1 MSDKTLELDHDT
13 FSFEIIEGVV
23 KETNMWTEARTSG
36 GGGGGL
42 SIDGTGASHHRKV
55 RTKIK
60 NKREFW
66 IEASK
71 GKNKSKEYHFV
82 VNADHI
88 SIRQDQPLKILA
100 AHFKNVTEAVLIF
113 NIKEEKLFTNRGKI
127 SLTFNEALLLNIA
140 LFLASFIGMFFMH
153 SALLSAIH
161 VGIVL
166 FTAMR
171 WMSRLAYYK
180 KKLNDIKAKHFS

>member
-55 RTKIK
+55 RTEIK

-71 GKNKSKEYHFV
+71 GKNKGKEYHFV

-88 SIRQDQPLKILA
+88 SIRKDQPLKILA
-100 AHFKNVTEAVLIF
+100 AHFKNVTEAVLLF

-127 SLTFNEALLLNIA
+127 SLTFNESLLLNIA
-140 LFLASFIGMFFMH
+140 LLLGSFIGLFFMH
-153 SALLSAIH
+153 SAFCLLYTSPSPRDGATSRMPSSA
-161 VGIVL
+161 
-166 FTAMR
+166 
-171 WMSRLAYYK
+171 
-180 KKLNDIKAKHFS
+180 